1 MSGMGALEDE
11 EETFGAKD
19 AFNSDTFGDGAE
31 WNADAGLAF
40 EAERRAAMGGG
51 AALEAAGGGGGGGLG
66 GLQAQQAAMQQ
77 KHAQMAAQME
87 AERAAFQAQALQQ
100 HALNTVTGDG
110 QFASHGQFSKLT
122 LLLLPLLLLV
132 VVVVLLEEELRLEEE
147 LLVVLVLVL
156 VLVLLLLTPARPH
169 PQRTA
174 RCLVR
179 RRPPSPPR
187 PADRRCRR

>member
-51 AALEAAGGGGGGGLG
+51 AALEAAGGGGGDGLG

-87 AERAAFQAQALQQ
+87 AEPAALQVHMDRCSCCSHKDRCSCCLHLTFQA
-100 HALNTVTGDG
+100 
-110 QFASHGQFSKLT
+110 
-122 LLLLPLLLLV
+122 
-132 VVVVLLEEELRLEEE
+132 
-147 LLVVLVLVL
+147 
-156 VLVLLLLTPARPH
+156 
-169 PQRTA
+169 
-174 RCLVR
+174 
-179 RRPPSPPR
+179 
-187 PADRRCRR
+187 